1 MIKTNVWL
9 IDNQNGASMKNDEQ
23 NLDAKMRIYKA
34 AITLFAQRGFYAVGV
49 REIAKAANVNISMI
63 NYYYNGKI
71 GILKQIITETLNK
84 YYDSMKISG
93 DDSMEMEERALIM
106 IKNMIKFFR
115 EDIEL
120 AMVTFNSMPFDIP
133 EIVEHKINLSEK
145 NRDRMKWFFENVG
158 GNFNDPVQMGVLSG
172 FLSNIILAHFENK
185 YVWEQVKKTVGESRK
200 IEEKTFDEQLKTC
213 CIDEDDYYNKYAET
227 LAKIYFHGVPSIT
240 TISKNKEKK

>member
-9 IDNQNGASMKNDEQ
+9 TENQNGAGMKNDEQ

-34 AITLFAQRGFYAVGV
+34 AITFFAQKGFYAVGV
-49 REIAKAANVNISMI
+49 REIAKEADVNISMI

-71 GILKQIITETLNK
+71 GILKEIITETLNK
-84 YYDSMKISG
+84 YYDSMKVSG
-93 DDSMEMEERALIM
+93 DDSMPIEERALIM

-145 NRDRMKWFFENVG
+145 NRDRMKWFFETVG
-158 GNFNDPVQMGVLSG
+158 GNYNDPVQMGVLSG

-185 YVWEQVKKTVGESRK
+185 YVWKQVKKTVGETRK
-200 IEEKTFDEQLKTC
+200 LEEKTFEEEIQQC
-213 CIDEDDYYNKYAET
+213 CESEDDYYNKYAET
-227 LAKIYFHGVPSIT
+227 LAQIYFHGVPSIV
-240 TISKNKEKK
+240 SKNKQKK